1 MSSRWKA
8 LAARSG
14 DRALNIAHRGGRA
27 FAPENTIEAI
37 EKAALL
43 GADMVEIDVH
53 LSRDG
58 LLVVIH
64 DDDLAR
70 CSDATIRFPSR
81 PPWCV
86 RDFSLAEI
94 QSLDAGSWYVA
105 ELAKPP
111 AARQPFLR
119 SLTDAER
126 LEFIGEHELSAYA
139 SGRVRHPGLLDCLVR
154 ARDLSMMVNVEIKNL
169 PRRYPGIVEKTVAA
183 IAAARVEHLT
193 LVSSFDHEAV
203 AALRRLNGAIA
214 TAVLTQDLLY
224 QPEAYLARL
233 DADALHPECLP
244 DDDAIAAIR
253 SSGRGVNVWTEN
265 DPRRMRELI
274 DAGVTGIMTDYPNR
288 LRNNRGSE
296 AHSDERQERSAH
308 RRRAE

>member
-1 MSSRWKA
+1 MPSRWKA
-8 LAARSG
+8 LAERSG
-14 DRALNIAHRGGRA
+14 HVPLNIAHRGGRA

-37 EKAALL
+37 DKAARL
-43 GADMVEIDVH
+43 GADMVEIDVQ

-58 LLVVIH
+58 LPIVIH
-64 DDDLAR
+64 DDDLVR
-70 CSDATIRFPSR
+70 CSNATTRFPNRS
-81 PPWCV
+81 PWYV
-86 RDFSLAEI
+86 AEFSLAEL

-105 ELAKPP
+105 ELGKPP
-111 AARQPFLR
+111 VSRQAFLR

-126 LEFIGEHELSAYA
+126 EAFITRDDLSAYA
-139 SGRVRHPGLLDCLVR
+139 SGRVRHPALNECLAR

-183 IAAARVEHLT
+183 VVEAGIEHLV

-203 AALRRLNGAIA
+203 AAVRRLNGVIA
-214 TAVLTQDLLY
+214 TAVLTQEVLY

-244 DDDAIAAIR
+244 GADAMAAIG

-274 DAGVTGIMTDYPNR
+274 DAGVSGIVTDYPNR
-288 LRNNRGSE
+288 LRDNRG
-296 AHSDERQERSAH
+296 
-308 RRRAE
+308 